1 MENYEWAKEMNCA
14 VTVCDAEG
22 IIIYMNDKSRE
33 TYKKEGDLIGK
44 NLYECHSERS
54 KEIIRRLLATGGSNA
69 YTIEK
74 HGVHKVIYQTA
85 WKKDGKVAGI
95 VEIEPRQKLV
105 PPEAWGTRY
114 PHVRYPDNPCPSRIP
129 APRAGRLAHEPLP
142 TIRVLDPRIRRIL
155 PVRMPCFCDTWP

>member
-22 IIIYMNDKSRE
+22 IIIYQNDKAVG
-33 TYKKEGDLIGK
+33 TYKKHGNLIGK

-54 KEIIRRLLATGGSNA
+54 KEIIRHLLAPGGSNA

-74 HGVHKVIYQTA
+74 QGVHKVIYQTA

-95 VEIEPRQKLV
+95 VEISMITP
-105 PPEAWGTRY
+105 ADM
-114 PHVRYPDNPCPSRIP
+114 PHYVR
-129 APRAGRLAHEPLP
+129 G
-142 TIRVLDPRIRRIL
+142 
-155 PVRMPCFCDTWP
+155 